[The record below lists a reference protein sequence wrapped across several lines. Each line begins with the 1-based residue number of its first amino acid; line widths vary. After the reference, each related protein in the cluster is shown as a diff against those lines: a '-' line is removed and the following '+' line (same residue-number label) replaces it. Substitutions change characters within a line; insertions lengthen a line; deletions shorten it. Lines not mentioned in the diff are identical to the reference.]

1 MLCSSTCGFPPQFYN
16 SHPALRQPIATLH
29 SQRQPGHLFSTSG
42 YGFDDQQSYDALYRP
57 GLTLQQQP
65 VTSIPA
71 ADSSRSFTIIF
82 NSDEQKCILG
92 RMRNMHLISDS
103 TTKELSQHHV
113 QLLNT
118 TFANK
123 KKRLDCFNEKP
134 KNSLEKQ
141 DSKSVLQPAATHG
154 K

>member
-1 MLCSSTCGFPPQFYN
+1 
-16 SHPALRQPIATLH
+16 
-29 SQRQPGHLFSTSG
+29 
-42 YGFDDQQSYDALYRP
+42 
-57 GLTLQQQP
+57 LTFQQQP

-71 ADSSRSFTIIF
+71 ADSSRAFTIIF
-82 NSDEQKCILG
+82 NSDEKKCILG
-92 RMRNMHLISDS
+92 RMRNMRLISDS

-134 KNSLEKQ
+134 KKTLEKQ
-141 DSKSVLQPAATHG
+141 DSKSVLQQAATHDKINVENEFELEG
-154 K
+154 ELA